1 MGNIWIDISNY
12 NKLSWYG
19 IVTTNIIDNII
30 DNKEFNFFLFTN
42 RKISLN
48 KSIRDRKNIK
58 IIITKWVPYM
68 FYRFFY
74 QAFLCKKY
82 KIDLFYSLDQFLPLI
97 KVCRYICTIHDV
109 VLRRIHHWIKNLFYS
124 IKIFWFFSK
133 RTYFYTFNID
143 KLATLQADWIVCPSE
158 YTKMDVIN
166 NYIHNKNTKLYVI
179 HRWIDHIQHKATFH
193 KRDNYIFLPFCS
205 STYDDFVNLLTRKI
219 LEETNVEK
227 IIFFKPQWELFT
239 IKESN
244 KISILTKTISESEK
258 EKLFTNAIL
267 CIYISEWDWFW
278 FIPLESMAYGTPV
291 IFNSDPCAMEI
302 SWEWGIGIPK
312 EVDSFIVYIKKL
324 LADKTYNQEIG
335 RRWTN
340 HIEQFT
346 WGKTVNQIISMFKEQ
361 LIR

>member
-1 MGNIWIDISNY
+1 
-12 NKLSWYG
+12 
-19 IVTTNIIDNII
+19 
-30 DNKEFNFFLFTN
+30 
-42 RKISLN
+42 
-48 KSIRDRKNIK
+48 
-58 IIITKWVPYM
+58 M

-193 KRDNYIFLPFCS
+193 KRDNYIFLPFCLW
-205 STYDDFVNLLTRKI
+205 FNVLCVINL
-219 LEETNVEK
+219 
-227 IIFFKPQWELFT
+227 
-239 IKESN
+239 
-244 KISILTKTISESEK
+244 KISISSDVFNPEWISTKNITILNLW
-258 EKLFTNAIL
+258 KLFL
-267 CIYISEWDWFW
+267 KYS
-278 FIPLESMAYGTPV
+278 
-291 IFNSDPCAMEI
+291 
-302 SWEWGIGIPK
+302 
-312 EVDSFIVYIKKL
+312 
-324 LADKTYNQEIG
+324 
-335 RRWTN
+335 
-340 HIEQFT
+340 
-346 WGKTVNQIISMFKEQ
+346 
-361 LIR
+361 